1 MMRSATAAVA
11 TILLAAGAAGSVHT
25 QATPVVLITPAE
37 AELPSLPDAALVLRA
52 GVTRGPKIV
61 LVSPAAQAAIQSP
74 FHFRLKF
81 ETFGGAKIDP
91 ASVKV
96 TYLKNPSVDLTPRLG
111 PLGEPD
117 VVDVAA
123 ASIPPGLHHIRVNVK
138 DTEGRAGS
146 ANFALKVAP

>member
-1 MMRSATAAVA
+1 MMKAAMAAV
-11 TILLAAGAAGSVHT
+11 LLVVGTAGAAHA

-61 LVSPAAQAAIQSP
+61 LVSPTAQAAIQSP
-74 FHFRLKF
+74 FHFQLKF

-91 ASVKV
+91 TSVKV

-111 PLGEPD
+111 PLTQPD
-117 VVDVAA
+117 IVDVAA
-123 ASIPPGLHHIRVNVK
+123 AAIPPGLHHIRVNVK

-146 ANFALKVAP
+146 ANFALKIAP